1 MYKRSSG
8 MSSFSVAGGAVGGG
22 VRVSRASRSFS
33 GAGGYSGGSRS
44 GLGFGGGFSSGGG
57 GGFGSGS
64 SGGFGGGSGFGGGA
78 AMDDNI
84 IGNEKFAMQNLN
96 DRLATY
102 LAKVA
107 ALEKANAELEL
118 KIRQFVEN
126 KVGPS
131 TRDYSA
137 YFSTIAELQGKIL
150 DAIMVRGTVILS
162 IDNAKLAQDDFRLKY
177 ENELSMRQS
186 VEADIAGL
194 KMLLGELG
202 VAKTDL
208 SMQIES
214 LKEELETMKKNH
226 EEDLLSMRTQMSGQ
240 VNVEVDAAPQED
252 LTKAMEDIREHY
264 EAIAAKSRKE
274 LEAWFQAKS
283 EALTQEMVTTEMTL
297 QSSTS
302 EVKDVK
308 SQLNAL
314 EIELQ
319 TQLSMKASL
328 EAQLSEIQNRYA
340 MQLNSFQMQVS
351 GMEEQLVQ
359 LRADLER
366 QSQEYQMLLDIKTRL
381 EMEIAEYRRLL
392 DGEGSGSSSS
402 TTIKIITNYII
413 NRRFVH
419 SERSGNDCVLEK
431 VHERPV
437 SDYQSQTSLR
447 RVLIGPN
454 ASITDARSGDRAVTT
469 AAIERPLCRRQS
481 GHCSDRAATMLVTE
495 WSLQRQSGH
504 YVSDRAVTAAIE
516 RPLCRRQSGHCS
528 DRAATMLATERSLQ
542 LYC

>member
-402 TTIKIITNYII
+402 TTIKIIT
-413 NRRFVH
+413 
-419 SERSGNDCVLEK
+419 
-431 VHERPV
+431 
-437 SDYQSQTSLR
+437 
-447 RVLIGPN
+447 
-454 ASITDARSGDRAVTT
+454 
-469 AAIERPLCRRQS
+469 
-481 GHCSDRAATMLVTE
+481 
-495 WSLQRQSGH
+495 
-504 YVSDRAVTAAIE
+504 
-516 RPLCRRQSGHCS
+516 
-528 DRAATMLATERSLQ
+528 
-542 LYC
+542 